1 MAPVRSMLLD
11 LIRGCDPSTAEIE
24 RHFKALKN
32 SKAKTLPDGW
42 QHWPSELR
50 AMERDGLVKQESE
63 IWVYIIPKPKPQQR
77 AMF

>member
-1 MAPVRSMLLD
+1 MLLD

-24 RHFKALKN
+24 QHLNRLRKGKAN
-32 SKAKTLPDGW
+32 TLPDGW

-50 AMERDGLVKQESE
+50 AMERDGLIKQQDGC
-63 IWVYIIPKPKPQQR
+63 WVYVIPKPKPEQR

>member
-24 RHFKALKN
+24 RHVSTLGKERAP
-32 SKAKTLPDGW
+32 TLPEGW
-42 QHWPSELR
+42 QHWPSELT
-50 AMERDGLVKQESE
+50 AMERDGLVKQEDGH
-63 IWVYIIPKPKPQQR
+63 WVYIIPKPKPQQR